1 MFFAYIPALFRLKN
15 WFLRNHLLPL
25 RSHLRCPHPA
35 LSRAFGSLRESIAL
49 LRATV
54 LLRFS
59 REHCSKEQFL
69 AIPSAF
75 SPWQT

>member
-1 MFFAYIPALFRLKN
+1 MFFAYIPAVFRLKG

-35 LSRAFGSLRESIAL
+35 LSRAFGSLKESIAL
-49 LRATV
+49 LWATV
-54 LLRFS
+54 LLRF
-59 REHCSKEQFL
+59 
-69 AIPSAF
+69 AMPSVF